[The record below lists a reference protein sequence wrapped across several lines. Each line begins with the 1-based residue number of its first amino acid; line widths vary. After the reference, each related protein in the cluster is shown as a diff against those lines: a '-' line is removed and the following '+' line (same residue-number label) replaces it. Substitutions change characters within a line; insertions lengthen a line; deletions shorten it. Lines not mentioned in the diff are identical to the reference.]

1 VGNKIGAALA
11 WVRDHTGLD
20 EALLEAARV
29 FLATSVAVALAT
41 GAPLLDMTGADL
53 RTVVSG
59 GLAAALN
66 VLVRFLQPTDT
77 QFGVGTKK

>member
-1 VGNKIGAALA
+1 M
-11 WVRDHTGLD
+11 
-20 EALLEAARV
+20 RV
-29 FLATSVAVALAT
+29 FLATSIAVALAT

-66 VLVRFLQPTDT
+66 VLVRFLNPSDGA
-77 QFGVGTKK
+77 FGVKAKN